1 MTEAF
6 VLVRVQPGKDKDVLE
21 KVKAIEGVKEAFG
34 VAGRFD
40 VVVRTLAPDLDTLSR
55 ISLEKLRTIE
65 GILYTETLVA
75 VI

>member
-40 VVVRTLAPDLDTLSR
+40 VVVRTLAPDLYFKSDFP
-55 ISLEKLRTIE
+55 
-65 GILYTETLVA
+65 
-75 VI
+75 